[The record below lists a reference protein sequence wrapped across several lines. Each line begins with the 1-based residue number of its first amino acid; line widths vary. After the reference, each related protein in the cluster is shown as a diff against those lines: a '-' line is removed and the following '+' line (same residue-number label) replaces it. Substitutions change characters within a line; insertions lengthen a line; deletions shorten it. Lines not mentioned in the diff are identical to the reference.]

1 MSRLPG
7 SEPTENRDNHP
18 DLVQLVNNLIASL
31 KKDQFFKTLLGYSES
46 AEQSLTLRLLENLK
60 IIINNELVSQFLIRH
75 LPTDDLNNHI
85 ALLYLLTDFTSEEL
99 QPLLNRTILRR
110 IILLALEKNDYQ
122 LISRL
127 PEIDRNLNI
136 LFKIF
141 GQIELDSLIQPDN
154 INAII
159 FDIVTKSNPENLA
172 FLAERI
178 PSQSLRRS
186 IYDLSFQELLKSAS
200 PQNLELLHK
209 LIIDLFIRKPS
220 DDEDVF
226 IMLIILAIHADYNNL
241 KILKDSNLLTEE
253 GLKNYANQNNLI
265 DFLTHTNPFNLELL
279 KEHGLLLEHNDLV
292 FLISNSPDLMIYSNP
307 DALELLLKNKILNRE
322 NFQELFKDT
331 IIESALLQY
340 GKPENFAFLIE
351 KGLINTETFGQLV
364 KLATFYH
371 LVNIPTAN
379 LQDFLEKKANM
390 LTPEKLVN
398 LLKGL
403 KVPPD
408 DQPEVIL
415 EYLDPDT
422 YSAILSRLPESE
434 SSQN

>member
-1 MSRLPG
+1 MNRLPG

-46 AEQSLTLRLLENLK
+46 AEQSLTL
-60 IIINNELVSQFLIRH
+60 IIINDELVSQFLISH

-172 FLAERI
+172 FLAEKI
-178 PSQSLRRS
+178 PSQLLRQL
-186 IYDLSFQELLKSAS
+186 IYDLSFQELLESAS

-209 LIIDLFIRKPS
+209 LIVDLFTRITS
-220 DDEDVF
+220 DDKDVYDEDVF
-226 IMLIILAIHADYNNL
+226 IMLILLAIHANYNNL
-241 KILKDSNLLTEE
+241 KILKDSNLLTEK

-279 KEHGLLLEHNDLV
+279 KKHGLLLEHNDLV

-307 DALELLLKNKILNRE
+307 DVLELLLQNKILNPK
-322 NFQELFKDT
+322 NFKNLFQDT
-331 IIESALLQY
+331 IIESALLQC
-340 GKPENFAFLIE
+340 GRPENFTFLIE
-351 KGLINTETFGQLV
+351 KGLINAKTFEQLV
-364 KLATFYH
+364 KLPAFYH
-371 LVNIPTAN
+371 LVNIPTVN
-379 LQDFLEKKANM
+379 LQNFLEKKANM
-390 LTPEKLVN
+390 LTSEKLAN
-398 LLKGL
+398 LLKDL